1 MNGVLYH
8 QYEQKVRPY
17 IDLIDFLRSLGIDQD
32 LPLPSIAVIGD
43 QSSGKSSVLEAL
55 SGVSLPRGS
64 GIITRCP
71 LEMKM
76 KKIREGKPWK
86 GTLKYRDI
94 EMHLHDP
101 KFVEEEI
108 LKAQNI
114 IAGTA
119 SGISTELI
127 SLKIESSQVPDLT
140 LIDLPGIARVAVGD
154 QPSDIGEQ
162 IKSLI
167 QTFIEKAET
176 IILVVVPSIVDIA
189 TTEALKMAKEFD
201 PDGQRTLGILTKPDM
216 IDKGNE
222 EKTVAVVRNL
232 VIELKK
238 GYMIVK
244 CRGQQDI
251 NENLSLAEAI
261 ENERVF
267 FKHHPYFS
275 PFLDEKKATVQFL
288 AVKLTNE
295 LVEHIIESLPNLK
308 RKIEDKL
315 DETATELKTYGQP
328 VPVADKETISFLVES
343 LIGDI
348 LEKEFR
354 KAEKMLQSQ
363 FDMEK
368 HIFSQDSIYSKIL
381 TKVNSMYAIHS
392 DVNLMKAHLN
402 TYLEITSDR
411 LANQI
416 PLIILHHIVNQ
427 YGTSLQTQ
435 IKDNTKNTLFSQ
447 YELKIRPYIDLI
459 DSLRSLGVDQDLA
472 LPSIAVIGDQSSG
485 KSSVL
490 EALSGVSLPRGSAQ
504 NVITGS
510 AVGIS
515 EELIS
520 LNVESPEVPNLTLID
535 LPGIARVAVG
545 NQPKDIGEQIKR
557 LIQKFI
563 KKQETINLVVVPSNV
578 DIATTEALKMAK
590 EFDPTG
596 QRTLGILTKPDLV
609 DKGNEEN
616 IVDIVRNLVIEMK
629 KGYMIVKC
637 RSQQDIKEK
646 RTLAEAIKKEHEFF
660 DDHPY
665 FRPLLDDKKAT
676 IPLLAEKLTNELV
689 DHIIKLQEYYD
700 VISNI
705 IKGEETIENEES
717 RVITTVRKMFADWKN
732 LLDTKYF
739 KLGNNL
745 WYEIESSIERYRGKE
760 LPGFVNYATFEIF
773 VKNRIDNL
781 EEPSLDILRK
791 VTDEIYSNV
800 FDNVK
805 KQQKFG
811 SFGSSD
817 VSVMKEHMSSYF
829 KIASDR
835 LANQIPLI
843 IQYYIVHQY
852 GSELQKKI
860 LQLIQGN
867 KNLEELLEENKD
879 VAEKRNRL
887 RKRLERLNKAQEHLN
902 KFSV

>member
-1 MNGVLYH
+1 MPLNDVPNSMLEQTSASSVYQKIINMSHPTFDTMLNSKMSKGFDPLGKTSEASGDKMNGVLYH

-261 ENERVF
+261 ENER
-267 FKHHPYFS
+267 
-275 PFLDEKKATVQFL
+275 
-288 AVKLTNE
+288 
-295 LVEHIIESLPNLK
+295 ESLPNLK

-328 VPVADKETISFLVES
+328 VPVADKETISFLVEKLRKYYDDISSIIKGEEKVEDQECKVFSHLREQFEGLKKHLDTSFTEFRGEHSNIEDFMKKNRGKELPGFISYSTFEKFITQQIENLEAPSFKLLNAVSVRGEHSNIEDFMKKNRGKELPGFISYSTFEKFITQQIENLEAPSFKLLNAVSELMYSAYTKTAKTHFERFPNLLQVIKS

-435 IKDNTKNTLFSQ
+435 
-447 YELKIRPYIDLI
+447 
-459 DSLRSLGVDQDLA
+459 
-472 LPSIAVIGDQSSG
+472 
-485 KSSVL
+485 VL
-490 EALSGVSLPRGSAQ
+490 E
-504 NVITGS
+504 
-510 AVGIS
+510 
-515 EELIS
+515 
-520 LNVESPEVPNLTLID
+520 
-535 LPGIARVAVG
+535 
-545 NQPKDIGEQIKR
+545 
-557 LIQKFI
+557 
-563 KKQETINLVVVPSNV
+563 
-578 DIATTEALKMAK
+578 
-590 EFDPTG
+590 
-596 QRTLGILTKPDLV
+596 
-609 DKGNEEN
+609 
-616 IVDIVRNLVIEMK
+616 
-629 KGYMIVKC
+629 
-637 RSQQDIKEK
+637 
-646 RTLAEAIKKEHEFF
+646 
-660 DDHPY
+660 
-665 FRPLLDDKKAT
+665 
-676 IPLLAEKLTNELV
+676 
-689 DHIIKLQEYYD
+689 
-700 VISNI
+700 
-705 IKGEETIENEES
+705 
-717 RVITTVRKMFADWKN
+717 
-732 LLDTKYF
+732 
-739 KLGNNL
+739 
-745 WYEIESSIERYRGKE
+745 
-760 LPGFVNYATFEIF
+760 
-773 VKNRIDNL
+773 
-781 EEPSLDILRK
+781 
-791 VTDEIYSNV
+791 
-800 FDNVK
+800 
-805 KQQKFG
+805 
-811 SFGSSD
+811 
-817 VSVMKEHMSSYF
+817 
-829 KIASDR
+829 
-835 LANQIPLI
+835 
-843 IQYYIVHQY
+843 
-852 GSELQKKI
+852 
-860 LQLIQGN
+860 LIQGDN
-867 KNLEELLEENKD
+867 NVNELLTENREIE
-879 VAEKRNRL
+879 EKRNFIIERI
-887 RKRLERLNKAQEHLN
+887 ERLKKAKEQLN
-902 KFSV
+902 KFST

>member
-1 MNGVLYH
+1 MLNSKMSKGFDPLGKTSEASGDKMNGVLYH

-328 VPVADKETISFLVES
+328 VPVADKETISFLVEKLRKYYDDISSIIKGEEKVEDQECKVFSHLREQFEGLKKHLDTSFTEFRGEHSNIEDFMKKNRGKELPGFISYSTFEKFITQQIENLEAPSFKLLNAVSELMYSAYTKTAKTHFERFPNLLQVIKS

-435 IKDNTKNTLFSQ
+435 
-447 YELKIRPYIDLI
+447 
-459 DSLRSLGVDQDLA
+459 
-472 LPSIAVIGDQSSG
+472 
-485 KSSVL
+485 VL
-490 EALSGVSLPRGSAQ
+490 E
-504 NVITGS
+504 
-510 AVGIS
+510 
-515 EELIS
+515 
-520 LNVESPEVPNLTLID
+520 
-535 LPGIARVAVG
+535 
-545 NQPKDIGEQIKR
+545 
-557 LIQKFI
+557 
-563 KKQETINLVVVPSNV
+563 
-578 DIATTEALKMAK
+578 
-590 EFDPTG
+590 
-596 QRTLGILTKPDLV
+596 
-609 DKGNEEN
+609 
-616 IVDIVRNLVIEMK
+616 
-629 KGYMIVKC
+629 
-637 RSQQDIKEK
+637 
-646 RTLAEAIKKEHEFF
+646 
-660 DDHPY
+660 
-665 FRPLLDDKKAT
+665 
-676 IPLLAEKLTNELV
+676 
-689 DHIIKLQEYYD
+689 
-700 VISNI
+700 
-705 IKGEETIENEES
+705 
-717 RVITTVRKMFADWKN
+717 
-732 LLDTKYF
+732 
-739 KLGNNL
+739 
-745 WYEIESSIERYRGKE
+745 
-760 LPGFVNYATFEIF
+760 
-773 VKNRIDNL
+773 
-781 EEPSLDILRK
+781 
-791 VTDEIYSNV
+791 
-800 FDNVK
+800 
-805 KQQKFG
+805 
-811 SFGSSD
+811 
-817 VSVMKEHMSSYF
+817 
-829 KIASDR
+829 
-835 LANQIPLI
+835 
-843 IQYYIVHQY
+843 
-852 GSELQKKI
+852 
-860 LQLIQGN
+860 LIQGDN
-867 KNLEELLEENKD
+867 NVNELLTENREIE
-879 VAEKRNRL
+879 EKRNFIIERI
-887 RKRLERLNKAQEHLN
+887 ERLKKAKEQLN
-902 KFSV
+902 KFST

>member
-1 MNGVLYH
+1 MTFFAAVEVLTVFVAFAQTFDTMLNSKMSKGFDPLGKTSEASGDKMNGVLYH

-328 VPVADKETISFLVES
+328 VPVADKETISFLVEKLRKYYDDISSIIKGEEKVEDQECKVFSHLREQFEGLKKHLDTSFTEFRGEHSNIEDFMKKNRGKELPGFISYSTFEKFITQQIENLEAPSFKLLNAVSELMYSAYTKTAKTHFERFPNLLQVIKS

-435 IKDNTKNTLFSQ
+435 
-447 YELKIRPYIDLI
+447 
-459 DSLRSLGVDQDLA
+459 
-472 LPSIAVIGDQSSG
+472 
-485 KSSVL
+485 VL
-490 EALSGVSLPRGSAQ
+490 E
-504 NVITGS
+504 
-510 AVGIS
+510 
-515 EELIS
+515 
-520 LNVESPEVPNLTLID
+520 
-535 LPGIARVAVG
+535 
-545 NQPKDIGEQIKR
+545 
-557 LIQKFI
+557 
-563 KKQETINLVVVPSNV
+563 
-578 DIATTEALKMAK
+578 
-590 EFDPTG
+590 
-596 QRTLGILTKPDLV
+596 
-609 DKGNEEN
+609 
-616 IVDIVRNLVIEMK
+616 
-629 KGYMIVKC
+629 
-637 RSQQDIKEK
+637 
-646 RTLAEAIKKEHEFF
+646 
-660 DDHPY
+660 
-665 FRPLLDDKKAT
+665 
-676 IPLLAEKLTNELV
+676 
-689 DHIIKLQEYYD
+689 
-700 VISNI
+700 
-705 IKGEETIENEES
+705 
-717 RVITTVRKMFADWKN
+717 
-732 LLDTKYF
+732 
-739 KLGNNL
+739 
-745 WYEIESSIERYRGKE
+745 
-760 LPGFVNYATFEIF
+760 
-773 VKNRIDNL
+773 
-781 EEPSLDILRK
+781 
-791 VTDEIYSNV
+791 
-800 FDNVK
+800 
-805 KQQKFG
+805 
-811 SFGSSD
+811 
-817 VSVMKEHMSSYF
+817 
-829 KIASDR
+829 
-835 LANQIPLI
+835 
-843 IQYYIVHQY
+843 
-852 GSELQKKI
+852 
-860 LQLIQGN
+860 LIQGDN
-867 KNLEELLEENKD
+867 NVNELLTENREIE
-879 VAEKRNRL
+879 EKRNFIIERI
-887 RKRLERLNKAQEHLN
+887 ERLKKAKEQLN
-902 KFSV
+902 KFST